1 MNIQTKFLLLYLKP
15 KKKCRILSQ
24 TQTEKLIKF
33 NGKFSYVTPNK
44 YFIVLFTNSYS
55 KTMIK
60 FSHKEESLPTKFQLI
75 DKIKLLCQIITL
87 LWENPRRSW
96 CNSTTL
102 YIKNKN
108 EWNLKNSAY
117 KLISDFII

>member
-60 FSHKEESLPTKFQLI
+60 FTHKEESLPTKFQLI
-75 DKIKLLCQIITL
+75 DKIKLLCQIIAL
-87 LWENPRRSW
+87 LWENPERSW
-96 CNSTTL
+96 WNSATL
-102 YIKNKN
+102 YIKNK
-108 EWNLKNSAY
+108 
-117 KLISDFII
+117 